1 MIEGS
6 SFSGLLTRVEI
17 GDMRIRSAGKGRI
30 KSRGWGEA
38 FEAGAWGEPCVD
50 VPAMR
55 RERRC
60 GCEHYKGRNVWLGS
74 PAL

>member
-55 RERRC
+55 RRGAAAGNITKGAMLGGARLRR
-60 GCEHYKGRNVWLGS
+60 
-74 PAL
+74 